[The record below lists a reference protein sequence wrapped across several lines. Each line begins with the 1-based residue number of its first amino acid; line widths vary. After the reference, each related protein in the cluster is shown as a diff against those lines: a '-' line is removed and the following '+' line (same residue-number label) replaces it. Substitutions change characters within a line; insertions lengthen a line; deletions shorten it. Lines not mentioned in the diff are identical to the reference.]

1 MTTVGLWCGRSD
13 TSPSGLMRYI
23 HIRLDFLNQ
32 FLDGGFYL
40 ASGSLPVTRFF
51 CTLNNSLPEME
62 KEHRA
67 AIAEGKPAYLVV
79 RGKRAKGL
87 ENYQLIDE
95 CSMVFE
101 GREWTYYLYRRP

>member
-1 MTTVGLWCGRSD
+1 
-13 TSPSGLMRYI
+13 MRYI

-40 ASGSLPVTRFF
+40 ASGSLPVTRVF
-51 CTLNNSLPEME
+51 CILNNSLPEME